1 MQADRTKA
9 FLQRTV
15 KERSMCMLYY
25 SLVFLV
31 VASIVSILNLV
42 GVSSVTIQIAWILF
56 MGGVA
61 LVVIQAVIGRIAR
74 VA

>member
-1 MQADRTKA
+1 
-9 FLQRTV
+9 
-15 KERSMCMLYY
+15 MLYY

-31 VASIVSILNLV
+31 AASIVSILNLV